1 MKLRILAD
9 SFSEGIQSDASNGS
23 LIIKPCTPA
32 EIAFYESASQHEAFQ
47 THMPTYY
54 GKLTLNADQSA
65 NALVPEVALNNHGLS
80 SNRAGEHL
88 PTTVLANGL
97 MSPISP
103 HTSFQNSTP
112 THSQSATSK
121 RTSWKPSGGKKLD
134 TGFAVVLENVAHGF
148 TRPNILDI
156 KLGARLWADDAPIAK
171 RVKLDEICRQ
181 TTSGSLGFRIA
192 GMTVW
197 KGTTEESIKGKPSTK
212 DYEMKNG
219 YRRYDRD
226 YGRTLT
232 QTNVKD
238 GFLEY
243 LGGVDPNGKLKSR
256 RSLLIAKRIA
266 RELRSIKWVLG
277 NEESRMYSASI
288 LMVYEGDEQALEA
301 ALREEDILRTSEAE
315 EQQRNIEAV
324 PDTSAEDNDDNDDDD
339 EDEDIVPKVHD
350 VRLIDFAH
358 AQWTPGQ
365 GPDENVLH
373 GVRSVL
379 AIFNEIAKHGA
390 A

>member
-1 MKLRILAD
+1 
-9 SFSEGIQSDASNGS
+9 
-23 LIIKPCTPA
+23 
-32 EIAFYESASQHEAFQ
+32 
-47 THMPTYY
+47 
-54 GKLTLNADQSA
+54 
-65 NALVPEVALNNHGLS
+65 
-80 SNRAGEHL
+80 
-88 PTTVLANGL
+88 
-97 MSPISP
+97 
-103 HTSFQNSTP
+103 
-112 THSQSATSK
+112 
-121 RTSWKPSGGKKLD
+121 
-134 TGFAVVLENVAHGF
+134 
-148 TRPNILDI
+148 
-156 KLGARLWADDAPIAK
+156 
-171 RVKLDEICRQ
+171 
-181 TTSGSLGFRIA
+181 
-192 GMTVW
+192 MTVW

-315 EQQRNIEAV
+315 EQQRNVEAV
-324 PDTSAEDNDDNDDDD
+324 PDTSAEDNDDNDDD
-339 EDEDIVPKVHD
+339 EMKMRH
-350 VRLIDFAH
+350 
-358 AQWTPGQ
+358 
-365 GPDENVLH
+365 
-373 GVRSVL
+373 RS
-379 AIFNEIAKHGA
+379 KSS
-390 A
+390 